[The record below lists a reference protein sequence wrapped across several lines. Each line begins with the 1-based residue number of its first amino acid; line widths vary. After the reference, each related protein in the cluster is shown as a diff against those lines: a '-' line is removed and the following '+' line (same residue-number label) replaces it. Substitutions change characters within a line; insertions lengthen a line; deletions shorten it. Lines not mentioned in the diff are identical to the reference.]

1 LDTPIFPDQQLL
13 SQVKNVVFLFRW
25 TETAELGRM
34 GGMKATSHDPQMSLL
49 LPSATEMEQA
59 FYQKDASYDGVF
71 FVAVRTT
78 GIFCRPSC
86 PSRPKPENI
95 EFFPTIRAA
104 VFAGYRPC
112 KRCCPLETGES
123 LPAWISP
130 LMQRVEAT
138 PDIKITATELRQMG
152 ISPERL
158 RRWFRDH
165 YGMTFTEWCR
175 GRRLA
180 SAFTQICNGATVDDV
195 VFANGYESH
204 SGFRDA
210 FEKALGMPPGQAP
223 SSDYIATQLLESP
236 LGTLLLGATSR
247 GVCLLEYADR
257 RQLEANYATLR
268 QRLGCPVL
276 PVSNPQIEQ
285 LRQELSLY
293 FNGDLTAFTVPV
305 VMQGTDFQ
313 QRVWAELQRIP
324 YGDTIAYD
332 ELACRIG
339 QPTAVRA
346 VARANGMNRINLL
359 IPCHRVIG
367 KDGQLTGYGGGLWRK
382 RLLLELERTKKLPG
396 DR

>member
-1 LDTPIFPDQQLL
+1 MGGI
-13 SQVKNVVFLFRW
+13 
-25 TETAELGRM
+25 GRM
-34 GGMKATSHDPQMSLL
+34 GGMKLTSNANQMPLT
-49 LPSATEMEQA
+49 LPSRLEMEQA

-86 PSRPKPENI
+86 PTRPKPENI
-95 EFFPTIRAA
+95 EFFPTIREA
-104 VFAGYRPC
+104 VLAGYRPC

-123 LPAWISP
+123 LPEWLSP
-130 LMQRVEAT
+130 LMQQIEAT

-152 ISPERL
+152 VSPERV
-158 RRWFRDH
+158 RRWFCDH
-165 YGMTFTEWCR
+165 YGMTFAEWCR

-180 SAFTQICNGATVDDV
+180 NAFTQICNGAAVDDV

-210 FEKALGMPPGQAP
+210 FEKAFGIPPGQAP
-223 SSDYIATQLLESP
+223 NSDYIATQLLESP
-236 LGTLLLGATSR
+236 LGSLLVGATRR

-257 RQLEANYATLR
+257 RLLEQNYTTMR
-268 QRLGCPVL
+268 KRLGCPVL
-276 PVSNPQIEQ
+276 PVSNSHIEQ
-285 LRQELSLY
+285 LRQELSQY
-293 FNGDLTAFTVPV
+293 FKGMLTEFTVPT
-305 VMQGTDFQ
+305 VMQGTEFQ
-313 QRVWAELQRIP
+313 ERVWVELQRIP
-324 YGDTIAYD
+324 YGETIAYD
-332 ELACRIG
+332 ELAHRIG
-339 QPTAVRA
+339 QPSAVRA